1 MSTKLF
7 VSLFLILIIV
17 MTSFYPIAY
26 GPVEAATSMSVS
38 ISVIESRAVKVSGQV
53 SLGGAVLVYCGVK
66 YRLYGE
72 KTWSSEDKNR
82 ATSNP
87 FNVTISGLRANSTY
101 EVCGYCVYKSNFAYH
116 IESAP
121 VKFTTRKDPA
131 FSVSFDEIKT
141 TSVRMLTSIT
151 TNSNVL
157 SLIDYTVN
165 KSSDNAL
172 IIKATLMTNVTS
184 GGTKA
189 KTITGL
195 SANTDYYAYLLVK
208 TALGTNLNMGPYNFR
223 TARFAVI
230 TIMPKPTSTP
240 TTKPSP
246 TPTLKPSPTPTPKP
260 SPSPTPTTS
269 PKPTPSVT
277 PKTSPTPVPTPT
289 SKPTP
294 GETPTPAATP
304 VITTETS
311 DSSETSS
318 SQSETKPEDTQP
330 TGDSQPSAETTQIT
344 TDATGDQ
351 AQGNTQQGWIDK
363 ILEGNT
369 PILILILSVI
379 GLALIAII
387 VLLVLNIRKKRG

>member
-1 MSTKLF
+1 MSNKLF

-26 GPVEAATSMSVS
+26 GPVNAATSMSVS
-38 ISVIESRAVKVSGQV
+38 ISVIESQAVKVSGQV
-53 SLGGAVLVYCGVK
+53 SLGSAVLVYCGVK
-66 YRLYGE
+66 YRVYGQ
-72 KTWSSEDKNR
+72 KTWSGEDKNR

-87 FNVTISGLRANSTY
+87 FNLIISGLNPSSTY
-101 EVCGYCVYKSNFAYH
+101 EVCGYCVYKTDNFAFH

-121 VKFTTRKDPA
+121 VKFTTRKNPA

-172 IIKATLMTNVTS
+172 IIKATLMTTVTA

-195 SANTDYYAYLLVK
+195 SANTDYYVYLLVK
-208 TALGTNLNMGPYNFR
+208 TALGTKLTMGPYNFK

-230 TIMPKPTSTP
+230 TIMPRPTSTP

-246 TPTLKPSPTPTPKP
+246 TPTLKPSPSPTPTISPQPTPSATPKP
-260 SPSPTPTTS
+260 SS
-269 PKPTPSVT
+269 
-277 PKTSPTPVPTPT
+277 TPVPTPT

-304 VITTETS
+304 VMTTETS
-311 DSSETSS
+311 GTSETSS
-318 SQSETKPEDTQP
+318 SQSSGQTSQSETKPEDTQP
-330 TGDSQPSAETTQIT
+330 TGDSQTSKETTQIT
-344 TDATGDQ
+344 TDATGNQ
-351 AQGNTQQGWIDK
+351 AQGNTQEGWISK

-387 VLLVLNIRKKRG
+387 VLLVLNITKKRG